1 MESGNYLREI
11 IQRSKGVKFKTL
23 QELAELAKVN
33 QGNLSSFMKPD
44 GDPKRRE
51 NMQFDTAWRILQFL
65 GASIPC
71 ESESVPTIHRIG
83 THAPVEI
90 VEGDSL
96 PRIPVVGEAGAG
108 TPAEFFSCAPESWLP
123 VLPLYFLPG
132 VRAFKV
138 IGDSMEPTI
147 MKGSYVGVVPFTGRL
162 TEGGIYLVDDHD
174 FGLIVKR
181 IRKDRSGTIM
191 LFSDN
196 PSWEPI
202 PMPYEGYD
210 HIIAG
215 EVCWVWQLLR

>member
-1 MESGNYLREI
+1 MESGNFLRDI
-11 IQRSKGVKFKTL
+11 IQRSKGIKYNTL
-23 QELAELAKVN
+23 SELAELAKVN

-51 NMQFDTAWRILQFL
+51 NMTFDSAWKILNVL
-65 GASIPC
+65 GIAIPN
-71 ESESVPTIHRIG
+71 EQKSMATIHRMG
-83 THAPVEI
+83 AHSPVET
-90 VEGDSL
+90 VEGDTLTS
-96 PRIPVVGEAGAG
+96 IPVVGEAGAG
-108 TPAEFFSCAPESWLP
+108 TPSEFFSCTPESWLP
-123 VLPLYFLPG
+123 VLPLYFLPD

-147 MKGSYVGVVPFTGRL
+147 MKGSYVGVVPFSGRL

-174 FGLIVKR
+174 FGMVVKR
-181 IRKDRSGTIM
+181 VRKDRSGTIM

>member
-1 MESGNYLREI
+1 MKFSQKFYKILEEKSQERGWQSSFAKRAGISQDALSKIINRKTKEPGIEI
-11 IQRSKGVKFKTL
+11 I
-23 QELAELAKVN
+23 
-33 QGNLSSFMKPD
+33 SSIIDALD
-44 GDPKRRE
+44 GEIFDPK
-51 NMQFDTAWRILQFL
+51 Q
-65 GASIPC
+65 
-71 ESESVPTIHRIG
+71 TIRRIG
-83 THAPVEI
+83 AHAPVEI
-90 VEGDSL
+90 VEGDVL
-96 PRIPVVGEAGAG
+96 PRIPIVGEAGAG
-108 TPAEFFSCAPESWLP
+108 TPAEFFTCTPESWLP
-123 VLPLYFLPG
+123 VLPLYFLPD
-132 VRAFKV
+132 VRAFEI

-196 PSWEPI
+196 PKWEPI

-215 EVCWVWQLLR
+215 EVRWVWQLLR